1 MERFIRALRIGS
13 ALAAA
18 ALVAACDGFTS
29 PTTARVIGV
38 IETSD
43 PRAAVLDAPDS
54 VRVGAAVSVR
64 VTTYGSGSCTR
75 DAGADLRM
83 SYLLAEIT
91 PIDRQQTSGPC
102 TDDLR
107 PYARAVALQFDVAGI
122 ATVRVRGR
130 RQARTPDGRDSL
142 VMREKTIVVRP

>member
-1 MERFIRALRIGS
+1 MQEFIRALRIGVT
-13 ALAAA
+13 LGAA
-18 ALVAACDGFTS
+18 ALVGACDGLTG

-54 VRVGAAVSVR
+54 VWVGAAVSVR

-83 SYLLAEIT
+83 SHLLAEIT
-91 PIDRQQTSGPC
+91 PMDRQQTSGPC

-107 PYARAVALQFDVAGI
+107 SYARAVALRFDVAGV

-130 RQARTPDGRDSL
+130 RQLRTPDGRDTL
-142 VMREKTIVVRP
+142 VMREQSIVVRP